1 MTALVVSG
9 LALLSSAVVDAKS
22 ATGSRVLVLLD
33 SLAEKDA
40 YSQFWQQLEGR
51 CTTTVSIRVVAHALC
66 IRSPVSALV

>member
-51 CTTTVSIRVVAHALC
+51 CNVMVSLRVVAHAFC
-66 IRSPVSALV
+66 VRPPVPAFV